1 MAHSPRTPPAS
12 ASLEASAPS
21 TVPDPVEPG
30 RDRLPFRRVPGK
42 EYGYHLGQVEEF
54 MDRARTAYEQGQG
67 LTARDVRH
75 TVFDA
80 VRGGYAAAEID
91 EVLDRLEDTLALAE
105 RDRDIASLGVHTWAR
120 SRRTEREVL
129 LGRLDRS
136 PGERFR
142 RPSSASAASY
152 DPAEVDALC
161 DRISLA
167 LGLSPRP
174 AGVQQGRRRPV
185 AVDDVRRAVFEAA
198 EGEPGYD
205 EAQVDAYLD
214 AVIEFM
220 AAEDPSISG

>member
-30 RDRLPFRRVPGK
+30 SDRLPFRRVPGK

-105 RDRDIASLGVHTWAR
+105 RDRDIASLGVHTWAK

-136 PGERFR
+136 PGRG
-142 RPSSASAASY
+142 SAA
-152 DPAEVDALC
+152 P
-161 DRISLA
+161 
-167 LGLSPRP
+167 P
-174 AGVQQGRRRPV
+174 RRRPPPMILPRWMPCAIASPWPWGCLPAPQASSRGV
-185 AVDDVRRAVFEAA
+185 AVQWPWTMFDVPCSRPLRVSPVTTRRRWM
-198 EGEPGYD
+198 PTWT
-205 EAQVDAYLD
+205 
-214 AVIEFM
+214 
-220 AAEDPSISG
+220 P